1 MGILKGLTVVVVGA
15 GGVLGRAVAQAAV
28 SEGAFCVVA
37 GRHDPGLGLPYL
49 AVDVTDAQA
58 VEQFVDEL
66 RKLGRRID
74 VAFNFT
80 GTHHP
85 VMHLG
90 QARVTEL
97 AGDWNRVM
105 ATNLSGA
112 FFLTAGLA
120 NLFVEQRCGHLVH
133 LCSNASRLSLEGSH
147 AYVASKHGL
156 EGLVK
161 SAAAQLARF
170 GVRVNGLAPGTV
182 ETPLNRHLLRDE
194 QGQLSLRAASIL
206 AHTPTKRFATVEGV
220 VESAIAL
227 CLPQRHLTGNVIFC
241 DDGYTIEGHS
251 WPEGTRAV
259 YQDSETLGALLNEHS
274 DVVKKTES

>member
-1 MGILKGLTVVVVGA
+1 MGKLKGLTIVVVGA
-15 GGVLGRAVAQAAV
+15 SGVLGRAFALAAAAD
-28 SEGAFCVVA
+28 GASCVVA
-37 GRHDPGLGLPYL
+37 GRQDPELGLPYL
-49 AVDVTDAQA
+49 YVDVTKPEA
-58 VEQFVDEL
+58 VEEFVAGL
-66 RKLGRRID
+66 VQLGRRID

-90 QARVTEL
+90 QASVTEL
-97 AGDWNRVM
+97 ADDWHRVM
-105 ATNLSGA
+105 TTNLNGA
-112 FFLTAGLA
+112 FLLTAGLA
-120 NLFVEQRCGHLVH
+120 NIFVEQRHGHLVH

-156 EGLVK
+156 EGLIK

-194 QGQLSLRAASIL
+194 QGRYSLRAASIL
-206 AHTPTKRFATVEGV
+206 AHTPTKRFATVDGV

-227 CLPQRHLTGNVIFC
+227 CLPQRHLTGNLLFC
-241 DDGYTIEGHS
+241 DDGYAIEGHS
-251 WPEGTRAV
+251 WPEGTQAV
-259 YQDSETLGALLNEHS
+259 YQDSETLTALLDAHS
-274 DVVKKTES
+274 QTEKKVCS